1 MNLFPSFYHQI
12 IYKYIINKNLSL
24 KIVDFYRAVIITG
37 HVMVW
42 QCLTIVF
49 MHWPRTLYMKSIF
62 SWQVLQ
68 KFNPYRINL
77 TIFAY
82 NCFHWW
88 NIIFFFQ
95 FSTIFQFYLGGQ
107 FHFCKTENSL
117 TITAGNWQNF
127 FTKSCIENTVLWMG
141 GWVKVFDVTF
151 NNISIIPWWSVLLME
166 ETEENHWSQITD
178 KLYHIMFNCCIEYSS
193 PERDLNSQ
201 H

>member
-1 MNLFPSFYHQI
+1 MFPSFYHQI
-12 IYKYIINKNLSL
+12 LYMYIINKNLSL

-37 HVMVW
+37 HV
-42 QCLTIVF
+42 
-49 MHWPRTLYMKSIF
+49 IF
-62 SWQVLQ
+62 SSQVLQ

-88 NIIFFFQ
+88 NIVFFSIFNNI
-95 FSTIFQFYLGGQ
+95 SVLSCGQ

-117 TITAGNWQNF
+117 TIIAGNWQNF
-127 FTKSCIENTVLWMG
+127 ITKSCIENTLLWMG
-141 GWVKVFDVTF
+141 GWVKVFDITF

-166 ETEENHWSQITD
+166 ETGENHWPQITD
-178 KLYHIMFNCCIEYSS
+178 KLYHLMFNCCIEYSS